1 MPVPTFVLFFGFELT
16 ILSVLNAC
24 GVSAPFRISSVP
36 KGQRIRPGVYTIV
49 EDVISVDTGTS
60 RHYREAIDARYEVSP
75 RFQRMLQVVSWF
87 WAVPALVVGGAVT
100 AVVWVQKVPQTVAYG
115 IGKDHIGA

>member
-16 ILSVLNAC
+16 ILAVLNAC
-24 GVSAPFRISSVP
+24 GVSAPFRISSVA
-36 KGQRIRPGVYTIV
+36 KGQRIRPGVYTII

-60 RHYREAIDARYEVSP
+60 RHYREAINARYEASP

-87 WAVPALVVGGAVT
+87 WAVPALMVGGAVT
-100 AVVWVQKVPQTVAYG
+100 AVVWVQRVPQTIAYG
-115 IGKDHIGA
+115 IGKDCIGA